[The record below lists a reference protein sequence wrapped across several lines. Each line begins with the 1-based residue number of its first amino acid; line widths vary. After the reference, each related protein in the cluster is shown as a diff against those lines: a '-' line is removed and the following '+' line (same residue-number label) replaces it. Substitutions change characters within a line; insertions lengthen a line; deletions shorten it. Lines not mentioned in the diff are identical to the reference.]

1 MNNFYVRYHVKKDST
16 DVYLQS
22 KKAYC
27 VSRGITWTVQN
38 KRPVKLKD
46 KIKELEVGILSCLI
60 EVLALLLSV

>member
-1 MNNFYVRYHVKKDST
+1 MHKCTAFARYHVKKDST
-16 DVYLQS
+16 DVYQQS

-46 KIKELEVGILSCLI
+46 KIKELEVFMRYV
-60 EVLALLLSV
+60 EFVVL